1 MVTDPLQR
9 YPEERRLATVLFAD
23 VQGFTALAEQLDFET
38 VSDMIK
44 DISKRLD
51 KVIEA
56 HNGYI
61 DKHLG
66 DGVMGVWGAPFAG
79 DNDAEEAVAAGLDMI
94 RALDDFCKKTQIPG
108 AEELMLRVGIN
119 SGLVFAGYIGTRNE
133 YTMIGDTVNVASRL
147 EQIAEPGTVV
157 IGENT
162 LRLVRGSFRVHRL
175 EPFRAKGKT
184 EMMQPYA
191 VEGRLAA
198 PGRFRYQSADSL
210 ITNMVGRNQELE
222 KLEAF
227 YDQVFESGRASMVLL
242 SGDVGIGKSR
252 LMMEFGNK
260 IEERSDK
267 INILSTRGLS
277 QASRIPFYLWR
288 VLLRNRFGVR
298 DEDPSQTANEKWNR
312 GVESVWESGEQKTRL
327 EVTEILGSMMGLSGE
342 NNFESDERLQRV
354 FFLMR
359 ELLKRISVRK
369 QLILFFDDLQWGDR
383 ESLQLLSS
391 FLTSEEDPFP
401 MLVVG
406 GARTEFLKNQSQ
418 WHNLSRV
425 MLLSPLTFEADM
437 VAKAYPD
444 MREMPDDILH
454 EIAVRAEG
462 NPYFLEEIVK
472 SLMKAGL
479 LEPGQ
484 DPKEIQKTLLSK
496 IPESLLA
503 TLQARMDNLSREART
518 VALLAS
524 VVGRVFWV
532 GALLKAAR
540 SEPLPGATSMISVP
554 DSVVDRFVQDGLRQ
568 LIRAELAF
576 PRSGSKFSDDQEY
589 IFKNSYLRDVAYSL
603 IPNRN
608 RAQYHKA
615 IAEWMK
621 AKTDP
626 AYQAMAREHEHN
638 AAVSAKVAT
647 GSLVSPHPPISKE
660 TVTK

>member
-1 MVTDPLQR
+1 MVTAEPTQR

-23 VQGFTALAEQLDFET
+23 VQGFTPLAEQLDFET

-51 KVIEA
+51 KVIES

-66 DGVMGVWGAPFAG
+66 DGVMAVWGAPFAG

-94 RALDDFCKKTQIPG
+94 RALNDFCKKTVISDAQ
-108 AEELMLRVGIN
+108 ALKLRVGIN

-175 EPFRAKGKT
+175 DPFRAKGKT

-191 VEGRLAA
+191 VEGRLTT

-210 ITNMVGRNQELE
+210 ITNIVGRDQELE
-222 KLEAF
+222 KLMTLYE
-227 YDQVFESGRASMVLL
+227 QTFESGQATMALL

-252 LMMEFGNK
+252 LMMDFGNK
-260 IEERSDK
+260 IEEKSDK

-298 DEDPSQTANEKWNR
+298 DEDPSQTASEKWER
-312 GVESVWESGEQKTRL
+312 GIESVWEKNEDKTKI
-327 EVTEILGSMMGLSGE
+327 EVSQILGAMIGLSSAE
-342 NNFESDERLQRV
+342 SDFASDERIQRV

-359 ELLKRISVRK
+359 ELLKRISARK

-383 ESLQLLSS
+383 ESLQLLSI
-391 FLTSEEDPFP
+391 FLTNEENSFP
-401 MLVVG
+401 MLVIG
-406 GARTEFLKNQSQ
+406 GARPEFLKNQAQ

-425 MLLSPLTFEADM
+425 ILLSPMDFDAKM
-437 VAKAYPD
+437 VAQAYPD
-444 MREMPDDILH
+444 LRDLPDDVLH

-472 SLMKAGL
+472 SLLKAGL

-484 DPKEIQKTLLSK
+484 DPQEIHKTLLSQ
-496 IPESLLA
+496 IPDSLLA
-503 TLQARMDNLSREART
+503 TLQADRK
-518 VALLAS
+518 S
-524 VVGRVFWV
+524 VV
-532 GALLKAAR
+532 
-540 SEPLPGATSMISVP
+540 
-554 DSVVDRFVQDGLRQ
+554 
-568 LIRAELAF
+568 
-576 PRSGSKFSDDQEY
+576 
-589 IFKNSYLRDVAYSL
+589 
-603 IPNRN
+603 
-608 RAQYHKA
+608 
-615 IAEWMK
+615 
-621 AKTDP
+621 
-626 AYQAMAREHEHN
+626 
-638 AAVSAKVAT
+638 
-647 GSLVSPHPPISKE
+647 
-660 TVTK
+660 